1 MKLITVFLILSFSCL
16 SSIADASSPRQMRH
30 LTVSDG
36 LSSGI
41 VNCFMQDRKGFL
53 WIGTNNGL
61 NRFDGSSIEVFRHI
75 HSQSNSMPGN
85 DVRSLCEDKDGNIW
99 IGLKG
104 GGLSRYEPD
113 TRIFTKYLYS
123 KDDSTSLSYN
133 DVSAIIED
141 REERLWVAAD
151 RGSLDLY
158 DRSNDSFVHYKIA
171 DSTGRNLNN
180 ALVKMVI
187 DKRGDYLYLAS
198 WGGGVL
204 RFDLEKLFFS
214 RMPADD
220 ILCDHVFDLQYD
232 QVYDRLLVST
242 AHNGLVAVSL
252 ADSTYGVTIPVSR
265 RHGLSLSQ
273 KSAGSDKDGNIWL
286 GQTIIDGGSLSVDSY
301 LVSSSYGTE
310 ADLLSGTV
318 RCIYSAPNGTM
329 WLGHDVGI
337 SYYNET
343 FNRFSFVPV
352 TDKSEV
358 VCSILEDRSGDFWV
372 GETYSLKHYR
382 SDWTHDVTYEISDA
396 TRTNNPFMAQALL
409 EDECGNIWVGGLSE
423 TVAFVSSEDS
433 RLHHLKIE
441 NPDTSALP
449 INNILSLANGR
460 DGSIWI
466 GAETGVVNYNPLT
479 GKFTTLFQ
487 SKKLIYPEDKARA
500 IFQDQDGFLWVGTEG
515 GLRCFE
521 KEEDASYREIDDIG
535 EKHVGLA
542 NDFITSIVE
551 DQDGILWIGTRDG
564 LHICDRITRRF
575 EYIYRDDRAYGDI
588 VQSMALDSNDGL
600 WISTPNE
607 ILRYDMNLKRF
618 ASFDSSDGLD
628 EIGFSGLIVSSRGN
642 LIIGGVSGISLAKSD
657 ILMQENR
664 LNPVVISDVTVMGK
678 PVSTKGGI
686 RLGPKQNMVAFSFVS
701 PNIEAPGRVR
711 YRYILDGMDAAY
723 VTDATDGHAAVY
735 TNLPAGKYIFKVES
749 SGWNGIWDEK
759 GAAQLPVTVVPP
771 FYRSTV
777 AYVFYFLF
785 VLFSICFIL
794 RYLVIREKEK
804 AAVEIARL
812 EASQAKEIEK
822 FRTDMA
828 IHLSHEFR
836 TPLSLIIA
844 PLQDMLRTGNYDGRN
859 ASVLEM
865 MYRNARRLQR
875 LTGQFLDLRK
885 TQEGTL
891 SIHTEHGDIVVFV
904 SEIAR
909 TFGISAKEKGI
920 DYSFISSVPS
930 LEADFDS
937 DKLDKI
943 LYNLISNS
951 IKYTPEK
958 GRVRVS
964 LEFDLEHNMM
974 TVKVRDTGIGIS
986 ESGKRNIF
994 DRFYRDPEAST
1005 LSPDGFGVGLYLTK
1019 ELVSA
1024 MSGTISIESQLGVGS
1039 LFTVTIPVSGICY
1052 ESSDSIKDTMG
1063 HDRER
1068 ILVVEDNADMR
1079 KYLKSIL
1086 SSQYDVF
1093 EAPDGKLGFKAAVE
1107 NIPDII
1113 ICDVMMPEM
1122 DGVQMLAKIR
1132 QDQRTSHVPLVLL
1145 TARNNEEDVMSG
1157 LDAGADDYVTKPFS
1171 SAVLLSRIG
1180 NLLERR
1186 KMLWASWNASQGTS
1200 VVAGMDRLHQLDR
1213 NFLEEVISFID
1224 SHISDCGFAVIDIA
1238 SHFHMSIDQLSR
1250 KMKALVNSTPGNMIL
1265 QRRMY
1270 NAAERLKEGKMTV
1283 SEVAWS
1289 VGYNEI
1295 SNFSRAFKKAYG
1307 VSPKDFSRK

>member
-16 SSIADASSPRQMRH
+16 SSNLSASLQHQMRH

-41 VNCFMQDRKGFL
+41 VNCFMQDSKGFL
-53 WIGTNNGL
+53 WIGTDNGL
-61 NRFDGSSIEVFRHI
+61 NRFDGSSIEVFKHI
-75 HSQSNSMPGN
+75 HSQSNSIPGN
-85 DVRSLCEDKDGNIW
+85 DVRSLCEDRDGNIW

-113 TRIFTKYLYS
+113 TRIFTNYLHS
-123 KDDSTSLSYN
+123 QDDTASLSYN

-141 REERLWVAAD
+141 RQGRLWVAAD

-158 DRSNDSFVHYKIA
+158 DRSNDSFVHYRII
-171 DSTGRNLNN
+171 DSTGRSLNN

-187 DKRGDYLYLAS
+187 DKRGNLYLAS

-204 RFDLEKLFFS
+204 RFNLEKLCFS
-214 RMPADD
+214 RVQADT
-220 ILCDHVFDLQYD
+220 LCNHVFDLQYD

-242 AHNGLVAVSL
+242 AHDGFVAVSL

-265 RHGLSLSQ
+265 RLGLALSQ
-273 KSAGSDKDGNIWL
+273 KSAGSDKSGDIWL
-286 GQTIIDGGSLSVDSY
+286 GQAIIDGGSLSIDSY
-301 LVSSSYGTE
+301 LVSSSHGTKAE
-310 ADLLSGTV
+310 LLSETV
-318 RCIYSAPNGTM
+318 RCIYSAPDGTM
-329 WLGHDVGI
+329 WYGHDVGI

-358 VCSILEDRSGDFWV
+358 ICSVLEDKDGDFWV

-382 SDWTHDVTYEISDA
+382 SDWTQDA
-396 TRTNNPFMAQALL
+396 TYAIRNATQTSIPFMTQTLL
-409 EDECGNIWVGGLSE
+409 EDESGNIWAGGLSE
-423 TVAFVSSEDS
+423 TVVFVSSEDS
-433 RLHHLKIE
+433 RLHYLRIE

-449 INNILSLANGR
+449 INNILSLAQGC

-487 SKKLIYPEDKARA
+487 SKKLIYPEDKART
-500 IFQDQDGFLWVGTEG
+500 ILQDQGGLLWVGTEG

-521 KEEDASYREIDDIG
+521 KNEDDSYREVEDIG
-535 EKHVGLA
+535 ERHDGLA
-542 NDFITSIVE
+542 NDFITAIVE
-551 DQDGILWIGTRDG
+551 GRDGILWIGTREG
-564 LHICDRITRRF
+564 LHRYDSLTSRL
-575 EYIYRDDRAYGDI
+575 EYIYRDNRAYGDI
-588 VQSMALDSNDGL
+588 VQSMALDSNNGL

-607 ILRYDMNLKRF
+607 ILRYDTRLKRF
-618 ASFDSSDGLD
+618 ASFDSSDGLE
-628 EIGFSGLIVSSRGN
+628 EIGFSGLIVSSRGD
-642 LIIGGVSGISLAKSD
+642 LIISGVSGISVAKLD

-664 LNPVVISDVTVMGK
+664 LNPVVISEVTVMGK

-686 RLGPKQNMVAFSFVS
+686 RLGPKQNMAAINFVS
-701 PNIEAPGRVR
+701 PNIEAPSRVR
-711 YRYILDGMDAAY
+711 YRYILDGLDADY
-723 VTDATDGHAAVY
+723 VTDGADGHTAVY
-735 TNLPAGKYIFKVES
+735 TNLPAGKYVFKVEA
-749 SGWNGIWDEK
+749 SGRNGIWDEN
-759 GAAQLPVTVVPP
+759 GIAQLPITVVPP
-771 FYRSTV
+771 FYRSTL
-777 AYVFYFLF
+777 AYIFYFLF
-785 VLFSICFIL
+785 VLSAICFIL

-804 AAVEIARL
+804 AAVKIARL
-812 EASQAKEIEK
+812 EAIQAKEIEK

-844 PLQDMLRTGNYDGRN
+844 PLQDMLRTGRYDGQN

-891 SIHTEHGDIVVFV
+891 SIHAEHGDIVVFV
-904 SEIAR
+904 SEIAK
-909 TFGISAKEKGI
+909 TFEIAAKEKGI
-920 DYSFISSVPS
+920 DYSFCSTIPS

-958 GRVRVS
+958 GCVKVS
-964 LEFDLEHNMM
+964 LEFDLDHKMM

-986 ESGKRNIF
+986 EAGKRNIF
-994 DRFYRDPEAST
+994 DRFYREPEAST

-1019 ELVSA
+1019 KLVSA

-1039 LFTVTIPVSGICY
+1039 LFTINIPISGICD
-1052 ESSDSIKDTMG
+1052 ESLDSVKDSIT

-1068 ILVVEDNADMR
+1068 ILVVDDNTDMR
-1079 KYLKSIL
+1079 RYLKGIL
-1086 SSQYDVF
+1086 SSKYDVS
-1093 EAPDGKLGFKAAVE
+1093 EAIDGVSGFKAAVE
-1107 NIPDII
+1107 DIPDII
-1113 ICDVMMPEM
+1113 ISDVMMPEM

-1132 QDQRTSHVPLVLL
+1132 QDQRTSHVPIVLL
-1145 TARNNEEDVMSG
+1145 TARNNEEDIMSG

-1171 SAVLLSRIG
+1171 SAVLLSRIS

-1186 KMLWASWNASQGTS
+1186 KMLWESWNASQETS
-1200 VVAGMDRLHQLDR
+1200 DATGMDRLNPLDR
-1213 NFLEEVISFID
+1213 NFLEDVISFID
-1224 SHISDCGFAVIDIA
+1224 SRVSVCGFAVSDIA
-1238 SHFHMSIDQLSR
+1238 SHFNMSIDQLSR

-1270 NAAERLKEGKMTV
+1270 NAAEKLKEGKMTV

-1295 SNFSRAFKKAYG
+1295 SNFSRAFKKTYG
-1307 VSPKDFSRK
+1307 VSPKDFSGK